1 MAVVRPVR
9 SEVAAS
15 YDRGV
20 DAYVNVWSAVIQP
33 PARAVVA
40 ALDLSTTAT
49 IVDIGGGSGA
59 LVPAIRQAARG
70 GTVVAVDAS
79 LEMLRANRDR
89 TDAHVVHA
97 DALALPLRDDSVDA
111 ALMAFVLFHLS
122 DPSIALAEVA
132 RVLRSG
138 GTLGTVTWSSEAT
151 VGAFTIWDTTLT
163 EAGAPGLAPRRVD
176 AGLDSSDA
184 IAATLTAAGFHP
196 RRIWVEPLEHQW
208 TPETYW
214 QLATGSG
221 LNRLRLEVLDEAVRA
236 ETLERARQRLE
247 ALDPEKYAWQGE
259 VVCAVATR

>member
-1 MAVVRPVR
+1 
-9 SEVAAS
+9 
-15 YDRGV
+15 
-20 DAYVNVWSAVIQP
+20 
-33 PARAVVA
+33 
-40 ALDLSTTAT
+40 
-49 IVDIGGGSGA
+49 
-59 LVPAIRQAARG
+59 
-70 GTVVAVDAS
+70 
-79 LEMLRANRDR
+79 
-89 TDAHVVHA
+89 
-97 DALALPLRDDSVDA
+97 LPLRDDSVDA